1 MQFSSK
7 SFYSLLLIISILF
20 PCLSFADDS
29 ISIPIL
35 CYHNFNPTKKGSMN
49 MTPEKFEAEMK
60 IMKDNGFTI
69 IPLKEAVAYL
79 QGKRASLPPKSV
91 VLSFDDGW
99 KSVYTYI
106 VPIMKKYDLT
116 ATLFIYPQTISGGKN
131 ALTWQE
137 LKELQQTGMFDIQS
151 HTYDHPNFKQMK
163 KRMSAEKYAQYVK
176 MQMEKSKNILEEKT
190 GTKITLL
197 AWPFGIYDD
206 YLEQQA
212 ANAGYEMA
220 FTIDARTAN
229 RSFKPMAQPRFMV
242 IDGYTLQGFASI
254 VNQAK
259 SKSRVASV
267 ETH

>member
-1 MQFSSK
+1 MRFSRT
-7 SFYSLLLIISILF
+7 SFFSLLLIISILF
-20 PCLSFADDS
+20 PCLSFAEDN

-60 IMKDNGFTI
+60 ILKDNGFTI

-106 VPIMKKYDLT
+106 VPIMKKYDLI
-116 ATLFIYPQTISGGKN
+116 ATLFIYPQTISEGKN
-131 ALTWQE
+131 ALTWEE
-137 LKELQQTGMFDIQS
+137 LKELQQSGMFDIQS

-163 KRMSAEKYAQYVK
+163 KHMSADKYASYVK
-176 MQMEKSKNILEEKT
+176 MQMEKSKKILEEKT

-229 RSFKPMAQPRFMV
+229 RSFTPMGQPRFMI

-254 VNQAK
+254 ANQAK
-259 SKSRVASV
+259 SKARIASA
-267 ETH
+267 THS